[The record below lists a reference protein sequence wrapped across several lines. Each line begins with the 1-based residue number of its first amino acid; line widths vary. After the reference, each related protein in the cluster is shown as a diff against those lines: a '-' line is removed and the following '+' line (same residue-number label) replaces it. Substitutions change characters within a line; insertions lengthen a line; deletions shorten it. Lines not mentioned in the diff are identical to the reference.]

1 MCHLLLF
8 RLHSVWISMNFKQI
22 INSQLE
28 CVLYSI
34 MVFAVDWTISFA
46 FSFPMLSF
54 PLTLTLLVSV
64 WLVYV
69 YVCIFFLSNCLLAC
83 CFVSQW
89 VLFVTRQD
97 FICRKKNNSKCFD
110 FGNFF
115 IYLFIEFINLI
126 FQFVDVFSNKMCG
139 QIGKQIEMYNSVKLP
154 FLRFNWCHIFP
165 IHSFHLN
172 INFELIFRLLYAVA
186 QFSIAFY
193 FVYNVFFLSLFLS
206 GIWSQPTMSNVHKLY
221 LKRNYLAKMV

>member
-54 PLTLTLLVSV
+54 SLSHTLLVSV

-69 YVCIFFLSNCLLAC
+69 YVCIFFLFKLFACLL
-83 CFVSQW
+83 FRFTVSAFCDEARFYLQKKKTIQS
-89 VLFVTRQD
+89 VLILV
-97 FICRKKNNSKCFD
+97 I
-110 FGNFF
+110 FF
-115 IYLFIEFINLI
+115 IYLFVEFINLI
-126 FQFVDVFSNKMCG
+126 FQFVDVFSDKMCG

-154 FLRFNWCHIFP
+154 FRRFNWCHIFP

-172 INFELIFRLLYAVA
+172 INFELIFRFLYVVA
-186 QFSIAFY
+186 QFSIAFL
-193 FVYNVFFLSLFLS
+193 FCLHFFLALSL
-206 GIWSQPTMSNVHKLY
+206 WNMVTTTMSNVHKLY